1 MRRKRELASRAMRY
15 LDIPSEVLPG
25 GFSVLISG
33 TGSLTVRGCRRI
45 LQYGTECIRLRLGD
59 RRILNIC
66 GNDLLCT
73 VFEAGLA
80 TVEGKLQSVSFEE
93 AVRRAT

>member
-1 MRRKRELASRAMRY
+1 MRRKQELAGRAMRY
-15 LDIPSEVLPG
+15 LDIPSEALPG

-45 LQYGTECIRLRLGD
+45 LHYGSDCIRLRLAD
-59 RRILNIC
+59 RRVLCVC
-66 GNDLLCT
+66 GAELVCT
-73 VFEAGLA
+73 AFEAGLA
-80 TVEGKLQSVSFEE
+80 TIEGRLQGVSLEE